1 MNEFTKLEEVRG
13 VGEKTSALFA
23 SRGLYTAGDLTAYY
37 PTGYDRYD
45 APVSIAE
52 AKPWHVVTLSLSVIG
67 GGSTA
72 RAGSRTITHFQAGD
86 RTGKVRLSFFNMPY
100 LRGTLSPG
108 TSHLFRGLLKT
119 TKTGLFYMEQPRIF
133 TREKYAGIQNTMQPR
148 YALTKGLK
156 NQTVVKTVRQVL
168 EAYAFPPDYLEESER
183 EDFGLC
189 SREEAVRKIHFPLTE
204 EDVLSA
210 RRRLIFDEFF
220 TFILTVR
227 RQKEEAGETPNLRP
241 MEESPLAQDLV
252 GRLPFRLTGGQTKA
266 WEEIRKD
273 LTGPHIMNRLLQG
286 DVGSGKTILAFLAL
300 IMTAENKRQGALMA
314 PTEVLAGQHMKALCQ
329 MAEKYG
335 LPVHPVLLTGSVRA
349 RERRKIYEEIASG
362 KADIIIGTHALFQ
375 EAVEYH
381 DLGLV
386 ITDEQHRFGVR
397 QREGLADKGKEVPVL
412 VMSATPIPRTL
423 AIILYGDLQISELRE
438 LPADRLPIKNL
449 AMEQGQREKAL
460 RFIYKQV
467 LEGRQ
472 VYVICPAVEAQEE
485 EDMADPSGI
494 LDPGAAGEME
504 NVKDYTRML
513 REVFP
518 PQIRIDSLHG
528 RMKPAEKETVMERF
542 AAHETDI
549 LVSTT
554 VIEVGINVPNATVML
569 VENAERFG
577 LSQLHQIR
585 GRVGRGKDQSYCIFL
600 YAQGKERPERLDI
613 LVKNNDGFT
622 IAEEDL
628 KLRGPGDIF
637 GVRQSGDLGF
647 IMADIYADS
656 GLMKLAAACVDR
668 KLAQNPSYGEGI
680 VKSVDFRTI

>member
-1 MNEFTKLEEVRG
+1 
-13 VGEKTSALFA
+13 
-23 SRGLYTAGDLTAYY
+23 
-37 PTGYDRYD
+37 
-45 APVSIAE
+45 
-52 AKPWHVVTLSLSVIG
+52 
-67 GGSTA
+67 
-72 RAGSRTITHFQAGD
+72 
-86 RTGKVRLSFFNMPY
+86 
-100 LRGTLSPG
+100 
-108 TSHLFRGLLKT
+108 
-119 TKTGLFYMEQPRIF
+119 
-133 TREKYAGIQNTMQPR
+133 
-148 YALTKGLK
+148 
-156 NQTVVKTVRQVL
+156 
-168 EAYAFPPDYLEESER
+168 
-183 EDFGLC
+183 
-189 SREEAVRKIHFPLTE
+189 
-204 EDVLSA
+204 
-210 RRRLIFDEFF
+210 
-220 TFILTVR
+220 
-227 RQKEEAGETPNLRP
+227 
-241 MEESPLAQDLV
+241 
-252 GRLPFRLTGGQTKA
+252 
-266 WEEIRKD
+266 
-273 LTGPHIMNRLLQG
+273 
-286 DVGSGKTILAFLAL
+286 
-300 IMTAENKRQGALMA
+300 
-314 PTEVLAGQHMKALCQ
+314 
-329 MAEKYG
+329 AEKYG

-542 AAHETDI
+542 AAH
-549 LVSTT
+549 
-554 VIEVGINVPNATVML
+554 
-569 VENAERFG
+569 
-577 LSQLHQIR
+577 
-585 GRVGRGKDQSYCIFL
+585 
-600 YAQGKERPERLDI
+600 
-613 LVKNNDGFT
+613 
-622 IAEEDL
+622 
-628 KLRGPGDIF
+628 
-637 GVRQSGDLGF
+637 
-647 IMADIYADS
+647 
-656 GLMKLAAACVDR
+656 
-668 KLAQNPSYGEGI
+668 
-680 VKSVDFRTI
+680 